1 MASRYQFVSGDTGSK
16 LQVTCKNDA
25 DNTVIDLTGSTVK
38 LKWKNSVGTLVTKTI
53 TITNAVGGI
62 AEYQFGTSELYAGTM
77 YFEIEIADA
86 SSKIFRN
93 LSLLTE
99 KIREGLS

>member
-25 DNTVIDLTGSTVK
+25 DNSIINLTGATVK
-38 LKWKNSVGTLVTKTI
+38 LKWKDSAGLLISKTM

-62 AEYQFGTSELYAGTM
+62 AEYQFGTSELYAGAM
-77 YFEIEIADA
+77 SFEIEITDT
-86 SSKIFRN
+86 SSKIITS
-93 LSLLTE
+93 LSLVDTT
-99 KIREGLS
+99 IRNRLS